1 VLSHASHAR
10 PLNAASHGCVRIP
23 LDISVFLHKLIHVNA
38 THGTPIYIKGHDQDD
53 SGI

>member
-23 LDISVFLHKLIHVNA
+23 LGISVFLHKLIHVNA
-38 THGTPIYIKGHDQDD
+38 TQDD